1 MIPPEFLPC
10 AARRSPSDRTRGG
23 AAALE
28 RAWQASRLKKSKA
41 EETFMAQWIR
51 FERNGRLEFGT
62 LQNGEIVV
70 HKGDMF
76 AGASPSGERVR
87 LSDVRVSTPCD
98 PSKMICLWNNFHQLA
113 AKNDFKVPDE
123 PLYFLKA
130 PNAYHPHGEPIRRP
144 QSYDG
149 KIIYEGELG
158 VVIGKQCSMVSE
170 AEAPGYIFGY
180 TCINDVTAVDILKK
194 NPTFDQWVRAKSFDS
209 FGVFGPVIATG
220 LDPTQLRIRTI
231 LNGQERQNYPV
242 SDMFFPPY
250 KLVSMVSR
258 DMTLMPG
265 DVIACGTSL
274 GAGVMK
280 DASNVIEISIEGVGT
295 LSNRFDQELPSP
307 YLLGTPPQPLRVCV
321 VGAGAIG
328 GLVAAKLALAGNA
341 VTVVDLGV
349 HLAAIKQNG
358 LKLEWHDGKV
368 ETAKVKAVDKAADAG
383 KQDLVILAV
392 KAHYLDQAAR
402 DIDAMLGPDTIIMT
416 VQNGLPWW
424 YFQKLG
430 GKYDNK
436 KLQTLDPTGV
446 LTQKIDA
453 NRLIGCVV
461 YPAAAVTAPG
471 VIHHVEG
478 DRFPLGE
485 LDGKETERAKR
496 LHDVFVKAGLQSRVL
511 KDIRSEIWLKA
522 WGNLSFNPISALT
535 HATLVDICQFP
546 ETRHLAAKMM
556 EEAQAIAQKLGVTF
570 RVSIEKRI
578 AGAESVGAHKTSM
591 LQDVEAGR
599 SLETEALI
607 GSVLEMARLTETPA
621 PAIEAVYACVKL
633 LNKVMLLEGAGVRV
647 AKAA

>member
-1 MIPPEFLPC
+1 
-10 AARRSPSDRTRGG
+10 
-23 AAALE
+23 
-28 RAWQASRLKKSKA
+28 
-41 EETFMAQWIR
+41 MAKWVR
-51 FERNGRLEFGT
+51 FESNGRVECGT
-62 LQNGEIVV
+62 LQDGKIAV

-76 AGASPSGERVR
+76 AGATPTGETVN
-87 LSDVRVSTPCD
+87 LTDVKVLTPCD

-113 AKNDFKVPDE
+113 AKNNFQRPDE

-130 PNAYHPHGEPIRRP
+130 PSAYHAHGAPIRRP
-144 QSYDG
+144 KSYDG
-149 KIIYEGELG
+149 RIIYEGELG
-158 VVIGKQCSMVSE
+158 IVIGKKCSMVSE
-170 AEAPGYIFGY
+170 AEVANYIFGY
-180 TCINDVTAVDILKK
+180 TCINDVTAVDLLKR
-194 NPTFDQWVRAKSFDS
+194 NPTFDQWARAKSFDT
-209 FGVFGPVIATG
+209 FGVMGPVIVTG
-220 LDPTQLRIRTI
+220 LDPMKLNVRTI

-242 SDMFFPPY
+242 ADMFFPPH
-250 KLVSMVSR
+250 KLVSMLSR

-265 DVIACGTSL
+265 DIIACGTSL

-280 DASNVIEISIEGVGT
+280 DANNVIEISIEGIGT
-295 LSNRFDQELPSP
+295 LSNKFNQELPSP
-307 YLLGTPPQPLRVCV
+307 YLLGAPPQPMRVCV

-328 GLVAAKLALAGNA
+328 GLMAAKLALAGNS
-341 VTVVDLGV
+341 VTVIDQGA

-368 ETAKVKAVDKAADAG
+368 EIAKVKAVAKASDSG
-383 KQDLVILAV
+383 KQDLVVLAV
-392 KAHYLDQAAR
+392 KAHFLDQVVR
-402 DIDAMLGPDTIIMT
+402 DIDHLLGPDTMVLT

-436 KLQTLDPTGV
+436 KLESLDPTGA
-446 LTQKIDA
+446 LTEKIDA
-453 NRLIGCVV
+453 KRLIGCVV

-478 DRFPLGE
+478 DRFPIGE
-485 LDGKETERAKR
+485 LDGKESDRAKV
-496 LHDVFVKAGLQSRVL
+496 LHDVLVKTGLKSRVL
-511 KDIRSEIWLKA
+511 PDIRSEIWLKA

-570 RVSIEKRI
+570 RVTIEKRI

-607 GSVLEMARLTETPA
+607 GSVLEMAKVTETPA
-621 PAIEAVYACVKL
+621 PMIESVYALVKL
-633 LNKVMLLEGAGVRV
+633 LNKVMLTEGGGVKVEKAGK

>member
-1 MIPPEFLPC
+1 
-10 AARRSPSDRTRGG
+10 
-23 AAALE
+23 
-28 RAWQASRLKKSKA
+28 
-41 EETFMAQWIR
+41 MAQWIR

-62 LQNGEIVV
+62 LQGDKIAV
-70 HKGDMF
+70 HKGNMF
-76 AGASPSGERVR
+76 AGASPTGETVR
-87 LSDVRVSTPCD
+87 LSEVRVATPCD

-144 QSYDG
+144 KSYDG

-170 AEAPGYIFGY
+170 AEAADYIFGY

-209 FGVFGPVIATG
+209 FGVFGPVITTDV
-220 LDPTQLRIRTI
+220 DPTKLRIRTI

-280 DASNVIEISIEGVGT
+280 DASNVIEIAIDGVGA
-295 LSNRFDQELPSP
+295 LINRFDQELPSP
-307 YLLGTPPQPLRVCV
+307 YLLGAPPQPMRVCV

-328 GLVAAKLALAGNA
+328 GLIAAKLALAGNT
-341 VTVVDLGV
+341 VTVIDLGP

-368 ETAKVKAVDKAADAG
+368 ETTKVKAVDKAAEAG

-402 DIDAMLGPDTIIMT
+402 DIDALLGPDTTIMT

-453 NRLIGCVV
+453 NRLIGCIV

-485 LDGKETERAKR
+485 LDGRETERAKR

-621 PAIEAVYACVKL
+621 PAIEAIYACVKL

-647 AKAA
+647 ARAA